1 MAVSETIPSR
11 DRVFGIPIDR
21 LSLFQSL
28 LMATA
33 FGLMVSFAMCFV
45 AIFTLL
51 FYNELGHH
59 SVDMA
64 DAYLYVAFPA
74 GGVALCVAEVVMFSK
89 WLRRKIAGRQG

>member
-1 MAVSETIPSR
+1 MMAVSETIPSR
-11 DRVFGIPIDR
+11 NRIFGIPIDR

-33 FGLMVSFAMCFV
+33 FGFMVFFATCFV
-45 AIFTLL
+45 AIFALL

-59 SVDMA
+59 AVDMA

-74 GGVALCVAEVVMFSK
+74 GVVALCVAEIVMFSM
-89 WLRRKIAGRQG
+89 WMRRKIAGR

>member
-1 MAVSETIPSR
+1 MAVSEAIPSR
-11 DRVFGIPIDR
+11 NRIFGIPIDR

-33 FGLMVSFAMCFV
+33 FGFMVFFATCFV

-59 SVDMA
+59 TVDMA
-64 DAYLYVAFPA
+64 DAYLYAGFPA
-74 GGVALCVAEVVMFSK
+74 GVVALCAAEIVMFGM
-89 WLRRKIAGRQG
+89 WLRRKIAGR